1 MPKIIENLKQRLMD
15 ETGRQLATVGYG
27 DTTVRSVAA
36 ACGVGIGTVYNY
48 FHSKDALVAAC
59 LLEDWKGCMEK
70 IQAAS
75 AAAKTPKPVAKCICE
90 QLRAFSSRHAALF
103 DTARAAGA
111 DVDEIGRYHAQ
122 LRFRLAAPLRRF
134 CSDDFTAQ
142 FAAEALLVWTMEGRD
157 FESIY
162 ALVGRVLEP

>member
-15 ETGRQLATVGYG
+15 ETARQLASVGYG

-59 LLEDWKGCMEK
+59 LLEDWKDCMKE
-70 IQAAS
+70 ILAVS
-75 AAAKTPKPVAKCICE
+75 AGAETPKPVARCICE
-90 QLRAFSSRHAALF
+90 QLRAFSSRHEALF
-103 DTARAAGA
+103 DSARAAGA
-111 DVDEIGRYHAQ
+111 AADGAGRYHAL
-122 LRFRLAAPLRRF
+122 LRGRLAAPLRKF
-134 CSDDFTAQ
+134 CDSDFAAQ
-142 FAAEALLVWTMEGRD
+142 FAAEALLAWTMEGRD